1 MNAALPLHDLVV
13 VEIGVSVAG
22 PFGASVFAELGAEVF
37 KIENPE
43 RGDDAR
49 AWGPP
54 FVDGS
59 SALFNALNRSKNS
72 VAIDF
77 KDETQLDALKAFIQD
92 RADIVLQNMRPGI
105 VDRFGLDGDSL
116 RAAKPSLIYCNM
128 GAYGSGGPLEDRAGY
143 DPLMQAFAGIMSVTG
158 EEGRDPVRVG
168 PSLIDVGT
176 GMWAVIGILSAL
188 HRRTET
194 GEGCTVDSSL
204 FETGLAWM
212 GHHSANYLGS
222 GVLPKRFGTENSG
235 IAPYR
240 AFKASDDWLVIAAG
254 NDNLFTRLANALGHP
269 EWPSDPDFA
278 TNPSRV
284 TNRGRVN
291 DMVSKAVAANTA
303 SHWIKTL
310 EAAGVPCAP
319 LQNLE
324 QVLDHP
330 QTKAMGMMQDPPEGT
345 LRLMGLPLRFDG
357 ERPPY
362 RHLAPALGRDTGAV
376 TGNNKKTTKD

>member
-1 MNAALPLHDLVV
+1 MTAALPLRGLVA

-22 PFGASVFAELGAEVF
+22 PFGGSVLAELGAEVF

-49 AWGPP
+49 VWGPP

-77 KDETQLDALKAFIQD
+77 KDSAQLSALKAFVGE
-92 RADIVLQNMRPGI
+92 RADIVLQNMRPGM
-105 VDRFGLDGDSL
+105 VGRFGLDAEAL
-116 RAAKPSLIYCNM
+116 RAATPSLIYCNM
-128 GAYGSGGPLEDRAGY
+128 GAYGSGGPLEDRPGY

-168 PSLIDVGT
+168 PSIIDVGT

-188 HRRTET
+188 HRRTES

-204 FETGLAWM
+204 FETALGWM

-222 GVLPKRFGTENSG
+222 GTMPKRFGTENSG

-254 NDNLFTRLANALGHP
+254 NDNLFARLSKALSHP
-269 EWPSDPDFA
+269 EWPDNPDFA

-284 TNRGRVN
+284 ANREQVN
-291 DMVSKAVAANTA
+291 DMVSEAVAANTVA
-303 SHWIKTL
+303 HWIGTL
-310 EAAGVPCAP
+310 ETAGVPCAP

-330 QTKAMGMMQDPPEGT
+330 QTKAMGMMQEPPEGE
-345 LRLMGLPLRFDG
+345 LPLMGLPLRFDG
-357 ERPPY
+357 DRPAY
-362 RHLAPALGRDTGAV
+362 RQLAPTLGRDTAEV
-376 TGNNKKTTKD
+376 TGDNTPPDED